1 MTIRTILV
9 LIQRFGIEGLF
20 AEEIVERRLRTLDR
34 SGILGHVGPRLRL
47 EVIAEI
53 RLVLFSDFFCGGFL
67 AVLGIRRVVLHAH
80 LADMEF
86 GIARL
91 ADVEATQREAQG
103 GQGGAAVPAD

>member
-1 MTIRTILV
+1 VTIRTILV

-53 RLVLFSDFFCGGFL
+53 RLVLLPNLLRGGLL
-67 AVLGIRRVVLHAH
+67 AMLRIRGVVLDAH
-80 LADMEF
+80 LAHVEL
-86 GIARL
+86 GVAGL
-91 ADVEATQREAQG
+91 AGVKPAEGEA
-103 GQGGAAVPAD
+103 